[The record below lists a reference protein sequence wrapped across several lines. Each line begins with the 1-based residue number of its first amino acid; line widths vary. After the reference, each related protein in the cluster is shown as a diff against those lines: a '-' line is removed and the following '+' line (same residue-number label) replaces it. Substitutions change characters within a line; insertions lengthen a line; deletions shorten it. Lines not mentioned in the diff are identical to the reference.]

1 MEVPMAPPRIR
12 ATEAAVR
19 AAETTM
25 SGHGIRA
32 TTRHL
37 PVLALLLTIPAF
49 FLAQPADARASDP
62 LEPLVP
68 LRTDAPPVIDG
79 VLDDPVWGQA
89 PSVTGFE
96 TWRPDFGVL
105 MTDQTEVYYAY
116 DEANLYFAFRVHDS
130 DPGQIKTSVAAR
142 DRIRAD
148 DWVAINLDSFGD
160 EQSLYAFYVNALGI
174 QSDTRYAA
182 GREDPGFDAV
192 WFSAGVIDDQGYT
205 VEVQIP
211 LKSIRFP
218 SSDPVEMGII
228 FERNIPRRSEMG
240 TYPPLDPAKGGSFIT
255 EMHPIVFESVKHYT
269 LFELLPGVTHSQTN
283 ELVEDDLVNV
293 DKEND
298 LSLTVKY
305 GITSEL
311 ILDGTINPDF
321 SQIESDAGQIDINLR
336 SPLFFPEKRPFFM
349 EGLENFNFAG
359 STQFDPLRAV
369 VHTRNIVEPIL
380 GGKITGKIGEKNTIA
395 AIVARD
401 EAPIGPTVGDHTD
414 FGIFRY
420 KRTLTGDS
428 YIGGFF
434 TDRERQDGYNR
445 LAGIDGLFRLNES
458 STLGYHGFFS
468 RTLWSEDVAEPHE
481 PGDISHRDGHAV
493 SVEYASTT
501 REMTWEFLAL
511 DISKDF
517 RTETGYVNRVGVS
530 TFRAFA
536 APKFYPSESLIQ
548 RIEPEFVSE
557 QTRDSFSGLWETY
570 NRGSLPV
577 SMPRSSS
584 VSAGFNYSTEVY
596 LGEKF
601 DTSGL
606 SLTGTSQVTRK
617 LLIRLTAGHRRAI
630 YYSEMPF
637 QGRSQSLFGTLRYQ
651 ATDKILGSLSYTYS
665 NFTRESDGERIYD
678 YAITRGRLTYQLNR
692 YLFFRGI
699 VEYNHFYD
707 QVTTDFLASFT
718 YIPGTVVHFGY
729 GSLYERI
736 AWHQGAYVP
745 ADRFQE
751 ASRGIFFKASY
762 LWRK

>member
-1 MEVPMAPPRIR
+1 MRRHRAMVVAILLAAAAMAIFLPR
-12 ATEAAVR
+12 
-19 AAETTM
+19 
-25 SGHGIRA
+25 
-32 TTRHL
+32 
-37 PVLALLLTIPAF
+37 PAL
-49 FLAQPADARASDP
+49 ASDP
-62 LEPLVP
+62 LDPLVP

-79 VLDDPVWGQA
+79 VLDDPVWLEA
-89 PSVTGFE
+89 PYVTGFE

-105 MTDQTEVYYAY
+105 MDDQTEVYYAY
-116 DEANLYFAFRVHDS
+116 DEANLYFAFRAYDS

-142 DRIRAD
+142 DRIRSD

-160 EQSLYAFYVNALGI
+160 EQSLYAFYINALGI
-174 QSDTRYAA
+174 QADTRYAA

-192 WFSAGVIDDQGYT
+192 WFSAGVIDDEGYT
-205 VEVQIP
+205 VEVRIP
-211 LKSIRFP
+211 LKSIRFAN
-218 SSDPVEMGII
+218 SDPVEMGII
-228 FERNIPRRSEMG
+228 FERNVPRRSEMG

-255 EMHPIVFESVKHYT
+255 EMHPIMFQSVKHYT

-293 DKEND
+293 GKEND
-298 LSLTVKY
+298 ISLTVKY

-311 ILDGTINPDF
+311 VLDGTINPDF
-321 SQIESDAGQIDINLR
+321 SQIESDAGRIDINLR

-380 GGKITGKIGEKNTIA
+380 GGKITGKLGEKNTIA

-401 EAPIGPTVGDHTD
+401 ESPIDPTMGDHAD
-414 FGIFRY
+414 FAIFRY
-420 KRTLTGDS
+420 KRTLTRDS
-428 YIGGFF
+428 YIGGFY

-458 STLGYHGFFS
+458 STIGYHGFFS
-468 RTLWSEDVAEPHE
+468 RTLWSEELEETPE
-481 PGDISHRDGHAV
+481 PGDISPKDGHAV
-493 SVEYASTT
+493 SVEYSSSD
-501 REMTWEFLAL
+501 RDMTWEFLAL
-511 DISKDF
+511 NISEDF

-530 TFRAFA
+530 TFRAYA
-536 APKFYPSESLIQ
+536 APKFYPSESLIL
-548 RIEPEFVSE
+548 RIDPEFVSE
-557 QTRDSFSGLWETY
+557 QTRDSFSGIWETY
-570 NRGSLPV
+570 NRGTV
-577 SMPRSSS
+577 RFSMPRSSS
-584 VSAGFNYSTEVY
+584 ISASANYSTEVF

-601 DTSGL
+601 DTNGVTLSGA
-606 SLTGTSQVTRK
+606 SQATRK
-617 LLIRLTAGHRRAI
+617 LFFHLTAGHRKAI
-630 YYSEMPF
+630 LYSEQPF
-637 QGRSQSLFGTLRYQ
+637 QGTSQSLNGAVRYQ
-651 ATDKILGSLSYTYS
+651 ATDKILGSVTYTYS

-678 YAITRGRLTYQLNR
+678 YAITRGRLTYQVNR

-729 GSLYERI
+729 GSLYQRI
-736 AWHQGAYVP
+736 IWHQGGYIP
-745 ADRFQE
+745 ADRFRE
-751 ASRGIFFKASY
+751 AGRGIFFKASY